1 MSEKNGQN
9 VYDVPD
15 QINLRLPGG
24 FQLPP
29 FGIHQFLA
37 LIIVCVALW
46 ALGSV
51 WLGLQGAQQW
61 VGSWQESV
69 RLHVYLPIEKADT
82 IKELNKRLAS
92 LEGVASVRQ
101 VSREEAAIWMQGWL
115 GDTSL
120 NVSEFSRRLP
130 ESLVLTLSDTEHQ
143 FLFSDIRDEAAR
155 FGATV
160 NEDEVQMANAHQLL
174 QSIRNLA
181 WFATLIIALAMAMI
195 VSNTLRMI
203 LLARADEVHLM
214 RLLGAREWFVRMP
227 FILEGALLG
236 SGAAVLAW
244 ILLWPLVLGVSG
256 WTDGLGIDLRP
267 FSLLLPLLAG
277 GAVVGCLGAVV
288 ATARLVSPDSVDQ

>member
-1 MSEKNGQN
+1 MRQMGEMVNE
-9 VYDVPD
+9 VPD
-15 QINLRLPGG
+15 QIDPRLPGG

-37 LIIVCVALW
+37 LIIVSVALW

-69 RLHVYLPIEKADT
+69 RLHVYLPLEKGGD
-82 IKELNKRLAS
+82 IRELHERLAS
-92 LEGVASVRQ
+92 LDGVSSVHQ
-101 VSREEAAIWMQGWL
+101 VSREEAAVWMQGWL

-120 NVSEFSRRLP
+120 NVSEFAKRLP
-130 ESLVLTLSDTEHQ
+130 DSLELTLSDTEHE
-143 FLFSDIRDEAAR
+143 FLFSDIRDEVAR

-160 NEDEVQMANAHQLL
+160 NEDEVQMVNAHQLL

-256 WTDGLGIDLRP
+256 WTDGLSIDLHP
-267 FSLLLPLLAG
+267 FALFLPLLAG

>member
-1 MSEKNGQN
+1 MGEMINE
-9 VYDVPD
+9 VPD
-15 QINLRLPGG
+15 RIDPRLPGG

-37 LIIVCVALW
+37 LIIVSVALW
-46 ALGSV
+46 SMGSV

-61 VGSWQESV
+61 VGSWQDSV
-69 RLHVYLPIEKADT
+69 RLHVYLPVEKGGD
-82 IKELNKRLAS
+82 IKELSERLTS
-92 LEGVASVRQ
+92 LHGVSSVRQ
-101 VSREEAAIWMQGWL
+101 VSREEAAVWMQGWL

-120 NVSEFSRRLP
+120 NVSEFARRLP
-130 ESLVLTLSDTEHQ
+130 ESLELTLSDAEHE

-160 NEDEVQMANAHQLL
+160 NEDEIQMANAHHLL

-227 FILEGALLG
+227 FILEGTLLG
-236 SGAAVLAW
+236 SGAAILAW
-244 ILLWPLVLGVSG
+244 VLLWPLVLGVSG
-256 WTDGLGIDLRP
+256 WTDGLGINLHP
-267 FSLLLPLLAG
+267 FTLLLPLLAG

-288 ATARLVSPDSVDQ
+288 ATARLVSPDSVD

>member
-1 MSEKNGQN
+1 MDERIKEM
-9 VYDVPD
+9 PE
-15 QINLRLPGG
+15 QINPRLPGG

-61 VGSWQESV
+61 VGSWQENV
-69 RLHVYLPIEKADT
+69 RLHVYLPVEKRGDL
-82 IKELNKRLAS
+82 KELNERLRS
-92 LEGVASVRQ
+92 LDGVDSVRQ
-101 VSREEAAIWMQGWL
+101 ISREEAAVWMQGWL

-120 NVSEFSRRLP
+120 NVSKFAKQLP
-130 ESLVLTLSDTEHQ
+130 ESLELTLADSEHE

-214 RLLGAREWFVRMP
+214 RLLGAKEWFVRMP

-236 SGAAVLAW
+236 GGAGILAW
-244 ILLWPLVLGVSG
+244 ILLWPLVLGVSD
-256 WTDGLGIDLRP
+256 WTDGLSIDLHP
-267 FSLLLPLLAG
+267 FVLLLPLLAG

>member
-1 MSEKNGQN
+1 MDKRIKEM
-9 VYDVPD
+9 PD
-15 QINLRLPGG
+15 QINPRLPGG

-61 VGSWQESV
+61 VGSWQENV
-69 RLHVYLPIEKADT
+69 RLHVYLPVESRGD
-82 IKELNKRLAS
+82 IKELNERLRS
-92 LEGVASVRQ
+92 LDGVDSVRQ
-101 VSREEAAIWMQGWL
+101 ISREEAAVWMQGWL

-120 NVSEFSRRLP
+120 NVSKFAKQLP
-130 ESLVLTLSDTEHQ
+130 ESLELTLSDSEQ
-143 FLFSDIRDEAAR
+143 EFLFSDIRDEAAR
-155 FGATV
+155 FGASV
-160 NEDEVQMANAHQLL
+160 NEDEVQMANAHRLL

-214 RLLGAREWFVRMP
+214 RLLGAKEWFVRMP

-236 SGAAVLAW
+236 GGAAILAW
-244 ILLWPLVLGVSG
+244 ILLWPLVLGVSD
-256 WTDGLGIDLRP
+256 WTDGLSIDLHP
-267 FSLLLPLLAG
+267 FVLLLPLLAG

>member
-1 MSEKNGQN
+1 MGKKVNE
-9 VYDVPD
+9 VPD
-15 QINLRLPGG
+15 QIDPRLPGG

-46 ALGSV
+46 SLGTV

-69 RLHVYLPIEKADT
+69 RLHVYLPIEKSGDL
-82 IKELNKRLAS
+82 KKLNERLSS
-92 LEGVASVRQ
+92 LEGVASVKLI
-101 VSREEAAIWMQGWL
+101 SREEAAIWMQGWL

-120 NVSEFSRRLP
+120 NAAEFSRQLP
-130 ESLVLTLSDTEHQ
+130 ESLELTLSSMEHE

-155 FGATV
+155 FGGTV
-160 NEDEVQMANAHQLL
+160 NEDEVQMAHAHELL
-174 QSIRNLA
+174 QSIQNLA

-214 RLLGAREWFVRMP
+214 RLLGAKEWFVRMP
-227 FILEGALLG
+227 FILEGAVLG
-236 SGAAVLAW
+236 SGAAILAW
-244 ILLWPLVLGVSG
+244 ILLWPLVFGVSG
-256 WTDGLGIDLRP
+256 WTDGIGIDLHP
-267 FSLLLPLLAG
+267 FALLLPLLAG
-277 GAVVGCLGAVV
+277 GALVGCLGAVI
-288 ATARLVSPDSVDQ
+288 ATARLVSPDSVDA

>member
-1 MSEKNGQN
+1 VKQVGEMINE
-9 VYDVPD
+9 VPD
-15 QINLRLPGG
+15 QINPRLPGG

-37 LIIVCVALW
+37 LIIVAVALW

-69 RLHVYLPIEKADT
+69 RLHVYLPLEKGGD
-82 IKELNKRLAS
+82 IKELNERLAS
-92 LEGVASVRQ
+92 LDGVSSVRQ
-101 VSREEAAIWMQGWL
+101 VSREEAAVWMQGWL

-130 ESLVLTLSDTEHQ
+130 ESLELTLSDSEHE
-143 FLFSDIRDEAAR
+143 FLFSDIRDEAVR

-236 SGAAVLAW
+236 SGAAILAW
-244 ILLWPLVLGVSG
+244 VLLWPLVLGISG
-256 WTDGLGIDLRP
+256 WTDGLSIDLHP
-267 FSLLLPLLAG
+267 FALLLPLLAG

>member
-1 MSEKNGQN
+1 MDKRIKEM
-9 VYDVPD
+9 PD
-15 QINLRLPGG
+15 QINPRLPGG

-61 VGSWQESV
+61 VGSWQENV
-69 RLHVYLPIEKADT
+69 RLHVYLPVENRGD
-82 IKELNKRLAS
+82 IKELNERLRS
-92 LEGVASVRQ
+92 LDGVDSVRQ
-101 VSREEAAIWMQGWL
+101 ISREEAAVWMQGWL

-120 NVSEFSRRLP
+120 NVSKFAKQLP
-130 ESLVLTLSDTEHQ
+130 ESLELTLSDSEQ
-143 FLFSDIRDEAAR
+143 EFLFSDIRDEAAR
-155 FGATV
+155 FGASV
-160 NEDEVQMANAHQLL
+160 NEDEVQMANAHRLL

-214 RLLGAREWFVRMP
+214 RLLGAKEWFVRMP

-236 SGAAVLAW
+236 GGAAILAW
-244 ILLWPLVLGVSG
+244 ILLWPLVLGVSD
-256 WTDGLGIDLRP
+256 WTDGLSIDLHP
-267 FSLLLPLLAG
+267 FVLLLPLLAG